1 MSNHNNETFVFDSK
15 TKLFTIVLMVI
26 GAVCLG
32 WSYFAS
38 EPAMKHMRFW
48 TNFLQNSVFFTGI
61 AFAAVLFIATH
72 ALAWGGWVAMFK
84 RIPEA
89 MMSFLYIGAGLF
101 LILGIGI
108 YLSAE
113 GTEFL
118 YLWNDADYL
127 DPQGEL
133 FDPLAFHKSAFVNP
147 IAYLLTVLVIGS
159 WTIFAYLF
167 RKVSLE
173 EDTTPYQV
181 TAENPTPKNV
191 KRTRIYAAAFLPIA
205 GFSSAF
211 AIWQWVMSVDTHW
224 YSTLFAWYAT
234 VSMWVSMLAM
244 CFMIIILLKSRGLLK
259 GFNDEHMHDL
269 GKYIFGFSVFWTYLW
284 FSQFMLIWYANN
296 GEETQYFFIRFEQ
309 FKVVFFANL
318 LINFVLPFLILM
330 MNTAKRTLGTLGFVA
345 GLVFFGHWLDFYQM
359 IKPGVWYNYEH
370 KTHLTHAGG
379 HGHGHD
385 DEHQHGPNI
394 PGEGGRETPHKG
406 AVHDTHEKHSENTY
420 QLNGEHNEPK
430 AVLTTYQAA
439 PQENQHGDDQHGDDP
454 HSHAGEGHGDAHND
468 ASTTSPVIKDVY
480 DPQNQGMAIDNNMAS
495 NEVVEDTETRPD
507 DYLEHETDEEHAA
520 PPFVFGVH
528 FPGFLEIGTFLGFL
542 GLFLFVTFTVLGR
555 ASLYPPNDPYI
566 LESEF
571 YDTGIGPERD
581 AH

>member
-1 MSNHNNETFVFDSK
+1 MSNHNNETFVFDGK
-15 TKLFTIVLMVI
+15 TKLFTLVLMVI

-32 WSYFAS
+32 WSYFAAD
-38 EPAMKHMRFW
+38 PAMSHMRFW
-48 TNFLQNSVFFTGI
+48 TNYLQNSVFFTGI

-89 MMSFLYIGAGLF
+89 MMSFLYIGALLF
-101 LILGIGI
+101 LLLGIGI
-108 YLSAE
+108 YMGAD
-113 GTEFL
+113 GTHLL
-118 YLWNDADYL
+118 YLWNDQDYL
-127 DPQGEL
+127 TVGGEH
-133 FDPLAFHKSAFVNP
+133 FDKLAFHKSAFVNP
-147 IAYLLTVLVIGS
+147 IAYLLTVAVIGS
-159 WTIFAYLF
+159 WSIFAYLF

-173 EDTTPYQV
+173 EDSTPYQV
-181 TAENPTPKNV
+181 TAENPTPRNV

-205 GFSSAF
+205 GFSSAY

-244 CFMIIILLKSRGLLK
+244 CFMIIIFLKSRGLLK

-309 FKVVFFANL
+309 FKIVFFANL

-370 KTHLTHAGG
+370 KTHLTHSG
-379 HGHGHD
+379 HGHGD
-385 DEHQHGPNI
+385 DA
-394 PGEGGRETPHKG
+394 HK
-406 AVHDTHEKHSENTY
+406 HTDNTY
-420 QLNGEHNEPK
+420 QLNSGTPK
-430 AVLTTYQAA
+430 AVLTTYQGD
-439 PQENQHGDDQHGDDP
+439 QHEGDDHGDHDHSDAGHDDHGHDHNGTVADDHGHDDHGTTAD
-454 HSHAGEGHGDAHND
+454 HSEGDHGHAATDHGHAEAGHDHDDHGHGD
-468 ASTTSPVIKDVY
+468 
-480 DPQNQGMAIDNNMAS
+480 
-495 NEVVEDTETRPD
+495 
-507 DYLEHETDEEHAA
+507 EHAPA
-520 PPFVFGVH
+520 FVIGVH
-528 FPGFLEIGTFLGFL
+528 FPGLLEIGTFLGFL
-542 GLFLFVTFTVLGR
+542 GLFLFVTFSVMGR

-581 AH
+581 PH

>member
-1 MSNHNNETFVFDSK
+1 MSNHNNETFVFDGK

-32 WSYFAS
+32 WSYVAGD
-38 EPAMKHMRFW
+38 PAMNHLRFW
-48 TNFLQNSVFFTGI
+48 TNYLQNSVFFTGI

-72 ALAWGGWVAMFK
+72 ALAWGGWIAMFK

-101 LILGIGI
+101 LVLGIGI
-108 YLSAE
+108 YMGAD
-113 GTEFL
+113 GTELL
-118 YLWNDADYL
+118 YLWNDQDYL
-127 DPQGEL
+127 SVDSEH

-147 IAYLLTVLVIGS
+147 ICYLLTVAVIGAWS
-159 WTIFAYLF
+159 IFAFLF

-173 EDTTPYQV
+173 EDVTPYQV
-181 TAENPTPKNV
+181 TAENPTPDNV
-191 KRTRIYAAAFLPIA
+191 RRNRIYAAAFLPIA
-205 GFSSAF
+205 GFSSAY

-244 CFMIIILLKSRGLLK
+244 CFMIIIFLKSRGLLK

-370 KTHLTHAGG
+370 KAHLSHTGHNHGDHGDHKGG
-379 HGHGHD
+379 HD
-385 DEHQHGPNI
+385 AENHQ
-394 PGEGGRETPHKG
+394 
-406 AVHDTHEKHSENTY
+406 HSENTY
-420 QLNGEHNEPK
+420 KMTNNDVPK
-430 AVLTTYQAA
+430 AVFTTYQGDQDQPQGEEHSDNHGHDDAGHDHDAGDQGGDGTHAA
-439 PQENQHGDDQHGDDP
+439 DGGHDHADDQAGHSDNGHNTAADHGHEGHAEDGHAHASAD
-454 HSHAGEGHGDAHND
+454 HAGHGHGA
-468 ASTTSPVIKDVY
+468 
-480 DPQNQGMAIDNNMAS
+480 
-495 NEVVEDTETRPD
+495 
-507 DYLEHETDEEHAA
+507 EEHA
-520 PPFVFGVH
+520 FVFGVH
-528 FPGFLEIGTFLGFL
+528 FPGFLELGTMLGFL
-542 GLFLFVTFTVLGR
+542 GLFLFVTFTVMSK

-581 AH
+581 PH

>member
-1 MSNHNNETFVFDSK
+1 MSNHNNETFVFDGK

-32 WSYFAS
+32 WSYFAAD
-38 EPAMKHMRFW
+38 PAMHHMRFW
-48 TNFLQNSVFFTGI
+48 TNYLQNSVFFTGI

-101 LILGIGI
+101 LLLGIGVFI
-108 YLSAE
+108 GAE
-113 GTEFL
+113 GTELL
-118 YLWNDADYL
+118 YLWNDEEYL
-127 DPQGEL
+127 TVGGEH
-133 FDPLAFHKSAFVNP
+133 FDALAFHKSAFVNP
-147 IAYLLTVLVIGS
+147 TAYLLTVLVIGS
-159 WTIFAYLF
+159 WSIFAYLF

-173 EDTTPYQV
+173 EDKTPYQV

-205 GFSSAF
+205 GFSSAY

-234 VSMWVSMLAM
+234 VSMWVSMLAL
-244 CFMIIILLKSRGLLK
+244 CFMIIIFLKSRGLLK
-259 GFNDEHMHDL
+259 GFNQEHMHDL

-309 FKVVFFANL
+309 FKIVFFANL

-370 KTHLTHAGG
+370 KAHLSHTG
-379 HGHGHD
+379 HIEHNHGDQEGVHGHD
-385 DEHQHGPNI
+385 NHQ
-394 PGEGGRETPHKG
+394 
-406 AVHDTHEKHSENTY
+406 HSENTY
-420 QLNGEHNEPK
+420 HLNNNMPK
-430 AVLTTYQAA
+430 AVLTTYQ
-439 PQENQHGDDQHGDDP
+439 GDQHEGEDHSDADQHNDDT
-454 HSHAGEGHGDAHND
+454 HSDANHGHDENPQVGEGVEEDHNHDNPAMTEDHTHDVLGEGHGH
-468 ASTTSPVIKDVY
+468 TE
-480 DPQNQGMAIDNNMAS
+480 
-495 NEVVEDTETRPD
+495 NEHGHGAET
-507 DYLEHETDEEHAA
+507 HA
-520 PPFVFGVH
+520 FVFGVH

-542 GLFLFVTFTVLGR
+542 GLFLFLTFSVMGR

-581 AH
+581 PH

>member
-1 MSNHNNETFVFDSK
+1 MSNHNNETFVFDGK
-15 TKLFTIVLMVI
+15 TKLFTIVLMAI

-32 WSYFAS
+32 WSYFAAD
-38 EPAMKHMRFW
+38 PAMSHMRFW
-48 TNFLQNSVFFTGI
+48 TNYLQNSVFFTGI

-101 LILGIGI
+101 LLLGIGI
-108 YLSAE
+108 YIGAD
-113 GTEFL
+113 GTDLL
-118 YLWNDADYL
+118 YLWNDQDYL
-127 DPQGEL
+127 TVGGEH
-133 FDPLAFHKSAFVNP
+133 FDKLAFHKSAFVNP

-159 WTIFAYLF
+159 WSIFAYLF

-173 EDTTPYQV
+173 EDSTPYQV
-181 TAENPTPKNV
+181 TAENPTPRNV

-205 GFSSAF
+205 GFSSAY

-244 CFMIIILLKSRGLLK
+244 CFMIIIFLKSRGLLK

-370 KTHLTHAGG
+370 KSHLTHSG
-379 HGHGHD
+379 HGHGD
-385 DEHQHGPNI
+385 DAHQ
-394 PGEGGRETPHKG
+394 
-406 AVHDTHEKHSENTY
+406 HSENTY
-420 QLNGEHNEPK
+420 HLNSETPK
-430 AVLTTYQAA
+430 AVLTTYQGD
-439 PQENQHGDDQHGDDP
+439 QHEGDDHSDEHGPDDADHSDHGHDHTGDATTDHDTPTNDHGATADHSGDD
-454 HSHAGEGHGDAHND
+454 HGHTSNDHGHAESGHDDHGHEEG
-468 ASTTSPVIKDVY
+468 
-480 DPQNQGMAIDNNMAS
+480 
-495 NEVVEDTETRPD
+495 
-507 DYLEHETDEEHAA
+507 EHAPA
-520 PPFVFGVH
+520 FVMGVH

-542 GLFLFVTFTVLGR
+542 GLFLFVTFSVLGR

-581 AH
+581 PH